1 MKKALVIASVAIVA
15 LVFVDAAFACTQKCT
30 RVPGTFCRICEDT
43 GEFTG
48 VGCQQSGPCGC
59 FFVQVICAAGTS
71 GDPLG
76 LEEPLMST
84 VEETDS
90 LVDQSWMTNDE
101 SQPPVEDEAAAPAVT
116 AEIG

>member
-15 LVFVDAAFACTQKCT
+15 LVFVDAAFACTQQCT

-48 VGCQQSGPCGC
+48 AGCQQSGPCGC
-59 FFVQVICAAGTS
+59 FWVQVICADGTAS
-71 GDPLG
+71 DPLG
-76 LEEPLMST
+76 LEEPLMT
-84 VEETDS
+84 PVEETDS
-90 LVDQSWMTNDE
+90 LVDQSWMTGEE
-101 SQPPVEDEAAAPAVT
+101 SQAPVEDEAVAPAAT